1 MRCPK
6 CGTENQQ
13 GKIVCRKCGARLR
26 VLAHDQAIVRE
37 TEEQLMARVRLDAKR
52 IVWVFAIIVPV
63 TLLIG
68 YLTR

>member
-6 CGTENQQ
+6 CGTENPQ
-13 GKIVCRKCGARLR
+13 GKIVCRKCGTRLR

-37 TEEQLMARVRLDAKR
+37 TDEQLMARVRLDAKR